1 MITILLHHQR
11 QYDEMQY
18 NIKNGAKKKEIAR
31 KKTRKQKDVA
41 KKEEGSHQIET
52 NMSSTLTHR
61 LNPAECTNNNN
72 KSKQN
77 SYY

>member
-1 MITILLHHQR
+1 MITIFLHNQR

-18 NIKNGAKKKEIAR
+18 NIKNGAKKGKIAR
-31 KKTRKQKDVA
+31 KKTRREKDVA
-41 KKEEGSHQIET
+41 KKKDLIKSKQTCHLYSH
-52 NMSSTLTHR
+52 THR

-72 KSKQN
+72 NSKQN